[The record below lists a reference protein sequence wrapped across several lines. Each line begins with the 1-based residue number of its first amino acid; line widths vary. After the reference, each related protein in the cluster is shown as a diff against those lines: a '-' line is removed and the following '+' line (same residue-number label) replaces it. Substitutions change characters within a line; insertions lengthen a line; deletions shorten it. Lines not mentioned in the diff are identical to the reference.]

1 MIFDI
6 ALGGMFFFSL
16 FVCFCFLRKKKTLPE
31 LAKSVTFSIS
41 EILVVWEFFLN
52 VCFLLLLFLH
62 FCTLSYLNRRICF

>member
-6 ALGGMFFFSL
+6 ALGGMFFL
-16 FVCFCFLRKKKTLPE
+16 FVFFKEEKTLPE

-52 VCFLLLLFLH
+52 VSFLLLFLH
-62 FCTLSYLNRRICF
+62 FCTLSYLNHRICF

>member
-6 ALGGMFFFSL
+6 ALGGMFFL
-16 FVCFCFLRKKKTLPE
+16 FVFFKEEKTLPE

-52 VCFLLLLFLH
+52 VSFLLLFLH
-62 FCTLSYLNRRICF
+62 FCTLSYLNHRICFKCHA

>member
-6 ALGGMFFFSL
+6 ALGGMFFL
-16 FVCFCFLRKKKTLPE
+16 FVFLKEEKKKTLPE

-52 VCFLLLLFLH
+52 VSFLLLFLH
-62 FCTLSYLNRRICF
+62 FCTLSYLNHRICF

>member
-6 ALGGMFFFSL
+6 ALGGMGFFL
-16 FVCFCFLRKKKTLPE
+16 FCFFKEEKKKKTLPE

-41 EILVVWEFFLN
+41 EILVVWEFFLK
-52 VCFLLLLFLH
+52 CFFFVVVVLH

>member
-6 ALGGMFFFSL
+6 ALGGMFFCL
-16 FVCFCFLRKKKTLPE
+16 FFKEEKKQTLPE

-52 VCFLLLLFLH
+52 VSFLLLFLH
-62 FCTLSYLNRRICF
+62 FCTLSYLNHRICF

>member
-6 ALGGMFFFSL
+6 ALGGMFFL
-16 FVCFCFLRKKKTLPE
+16 FVFFFFKEEKKKTLPE

-52 VCFLLLLFLH
+52 VSFLLLFLH
-62 FCTLSYLNRRICF
+62 FCTLSYLNHRICF

>member
-6 ALGGMFFFSL
+6 ALGGMFFL
-16 FVCFCFLRKKKTLPE
+16 FFCFFKEEKKKTLPE

-52 VCFLLLLFLH
+52 VYFFVVVFAFLYIVLLE
-62 FCTLSYLNRRICF
+62 S